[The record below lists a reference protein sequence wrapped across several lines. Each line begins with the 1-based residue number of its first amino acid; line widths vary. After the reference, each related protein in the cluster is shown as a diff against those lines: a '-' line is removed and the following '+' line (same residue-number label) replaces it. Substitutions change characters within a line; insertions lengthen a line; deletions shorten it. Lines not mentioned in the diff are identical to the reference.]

1 MSRTAFSLSF
11 SLLIHVSLFAFLLP
25 SLSFEPTSKE
35 TLHVHMKLSHVS
47 LMSEQPL
54 SSPSQPEVAQEKALQ
69 TPMPKALP
77 KQTVSKPKKIA
88 PSPIT
93 NKEPLPHEEQRASN
107 TPMIQ
112 AQASQSID
120 TNSSEPTPKPSD
132 EQYQALVAKALH
144 DAKSYPELARKRL
157 IEGSVELIF
166 TITPEGQLR
175 EIQSRSH
182 SAILEQAALQSLHQ
196 AQPFFPKPHTNV
208 TLKVPMVY
216 RLR

>member
-1 MSRTAFSLSF
+1 MSRTAFALSL
-11 SLLIHVSLFAFLLP
+11 SLLIHVSLFACLLP

-35 TLHVHMKLSHVS
+35 TLQVHMKLSDVS
-47 LMSEQPL
+47 LVSEPL
-54 SSPSQPEVAQEKALQ
+54 SAPNQPEVAQEKALQ
-69 TPMPKALP
+69 TPMPQALP
-77 KQTVSKPKKIA
+77 KPTVSKPKKIA

-107 TPMIQ
+107 TPMVQ

-166 TITPEGQLR
+166 TITPEGQLWD
-175 EIQSRSH
+175 IQSRSH

>member
-1 MSRTAFSLSF
+1 MSRTAFALSL

-25 SLSFEPTSKE
+25 SLSFKSASKE
-35 TLHVHMKLSHVS
+35 TLHVHMKLSDVS
-47 LMSEQPL
+47 LVREPQ
-54 SSPSQPEVAQEKALQ
+54 SPPNQPEVAQEKALQ

-77 KQTVSKPKKIA
+77 KPTVSKPKKIA

-107 TPMIQ
+107 TPMVQ
-112 AQASQSID
+112 AQASQNID
-120 TNSSEPTPKPSD
+120 TNTSETAPKPSD

-175 EIQSRSH
+175 DIQSRSH

>member
-1 MSRTAFSLSF
+1 MSRTAFALSL

-35 TLHVHMKLSHVS
+35 TLQVHMKLSDVS
-47 LMSEQPL
+47 LVSEPL
-54 SSPSQPEVAQEKALQ
+54 SAPNQPEVAQEKALQ
-69 TPMPKALP
+69 TPMPQALP
-77 KQTVSKPKKIA
+77 KPTVSKPKKIA

-120 TNSSEPTPKPSD
+120 TNTSETAAKPSD

>member
-1 MSRTAFSLSF
+1 MSRTAFALSL

-35 TLHVHMKLSHVS
+35 TLQVHMKLSDVS
-47 LMSEQPL
+47 LVSEPL
-54 SSPSQPEVAQEKALQ
+54 SAPNQPEVEQEKALQ
-69 TPMPKALP
+69 TPMPQALP
-77 KQTVSKPKKIA
+77 KPTVSKPKKIA

-107 TPMIQ
+107 TPMVQ

-120 TNSSEPTPKPSD
+120 TNTSETAAKPSD
-132 EQYQALVAKALH
+132 EQYQTLVAKALH

>member
-1 MSRTAFSLSF
+1 MSRTAFSLSL

-35 TLHVHMKLSHVS
+35 TLQVHMKLSDVS
-47 LMSEQPL
+47 LVSEPL
-54 SSPSQPEVAQEKALQ
+54 SAPNQPEVAQEKALQ
-69 TPMPKALP
+69 TPMPKVLP
-77 KQTVSKPKKIA
+77 NPTVSKPKKIA

-107 TPMIQ
+107 TPMVQ

-120 TNSSEPTPKPSD
+120 TNTSETAAKPSD

-144 DAKSYPELARKRL
+144 DSKSYPELARKRL

-175 EIQSRSH
+175 DIQSRSH

>member
-1 MSRTAFSLSF
+1 MSRTAFALSL

-35 TLHVHMKLSHVS
+35 TLHVHMKLSDVS
-47 LMSEQPL
+47 LVSEPL
-54 SSPSQPEVAQEKALQ
+54 SAPNQPEVAQEKALQ

-77 KQTVSKPKKIA
+77 KPTVSKPKKIA

-107 TPMIQ
+107 TPMVQ
-112 AQASQSID
+112 AQASQNID
-120 TNSSEPTPKPSD
+120 TNTSETAPKPSD